1 MLLINEMLR
10 SNLMSKKLLVIL
22 FIIGLL
28 SLSASA
34 VYAGRG
40 GNGGGNGGSNGGNGG
55 NGSCT
60 QDGTCQNYQTQQN
73 NNSGSN
79 CMQSGTCQNY
89 QAQQNNMQGNMMGG
103 NQAMQAQYGLNLNY
117 LPAAVP
123 GDVPDDVVAAMQAGL
138 MDEYHAYAVYEAVMA
153 QFGTYAPFTNI
164 QRAELQHINTWTF
177 MFERYSLDMPD
188 APVFDLPEFAT
199 LADACQAAA
208 DAEIANF
215 DLYDNMLETFVNYP
229 DLTQIATS
237 LRNASEFSHLPAFEQ
252 CANR

>member
-1 MLLINEMLR
+1 
-10 SNLMSKKLLVIL
+10 MSKKVLVTLL
-22 FIIGLL
+22 IIGLL

-40 GNGGGNGGSNGGNGG
+40 GGRGGGGGNGNNGN
-55 NGSCT
+55 CT

-73 NNSGSN
+73 NNMGSGI
-79 CMQSGTCQNY
+79 CAQDGTC
-89 QAQQNNMQGNMMGG
+89 QGNMMGG
-103 NQAMQAQYGLNLNY
+103 GRASQSQYGLNLAY

-123 GDVPDDVVAAMQAGL
+123 GIVPDDVVAAIEAGL
-138 MDEYHAYAVYEAVMA
+138 MDEYHAYAVYEAVIT

-164 QRAELQHINTWTF
+164 QQAELQHINAWTL
-177 MFERYSLDMPD
+177 MFERYSLDMPTM
-188 APVFDLPEFAT
+188 PEFDVPEFAT

-208 DAEIANF
+208 DAEVANF
-215 DLYDNMLETFVNYP
+215 DLYDNMLEAFVNYP